1 MLIIAVLLVE
11 LANVRA
17 KPKLDAKY
25 RFDQKKWNV
34 IIHKNL
40 LSHKK
45 MSKDILTFDNIEIGN
60 MRFTAMK
67 VLFLKRHVDIEKLLV
82 SSKISS
88 GERNYKYS
96 IGY

>member
-1 MLIIAVLLVE
+1 
-11 LANVRA
+11 
-17 KPKLDAKY
+17 
-25 RFDQKKWNV
+25 
-34 IIHKNL
+34 
-40 LSHKK
+40 
-45 MSKDILTFDNIEIGN
+45 MSKDILTFDNIEIEN
-60 MRFTAMK
+60 MKFTAMK